1 MYFSVFPIRLGTLI
15 HIFRNWHFVT
25 LQKKKTRRWDGVFS
39 SDNIPVTHLANNILV
54 LSPEPQAVRLFYLTC
69 VVVFVAVIVFLFI
82 FPAANNYEKSS
93 REEGKVILSYLA
105 LIQNFGDW
113 TYNTSCSSPKHLLH
127 SVLFQGSCQVTHG
140 DVALRHFKFS
150 LQKKNQTIKK
160 T

>member
-1 MYFSVFPIRLGTLI
+1 
-15 HIFRNWHFVT
+15 
-25 LQKKKTRRWDGVFS
+25 
-39 SDNIPVTHLANNILV
+39 V

-150 LQKKNQTIKK
+150 LQKKNQTIKN